1 VEAALPALLVVE
13 APIRSAHRAPHRP
26 SAVPPAVVVLPG
38 SLRRPFVPAVPPA
51 AAVLRLPGCRIA
63 SAGWCPV

>member
-13 APIRSAHRAPHRP
+13 APIRSAAHRAPHRP
-26 SAVPPAVVVLPG
+26 LAVPPAVVVLPG
-38 SLRRPFVPAVPPA
+38 SLPALRSGSPAVRGCPPA
-51 AAVLRLPGCRIA
+51 PGCRIA